1 MPSASEYKRKVFHRF
16 GAPEVFQWEPLAIP
30 NLKSDEVLIRVKFS
44 GVNYADIIAR
54 RGYYKWAGALPIC
67 VGFEVAGEIIDKGES
82 VALPIGTKVLAVTK
96 FGGYSEAVVTEQN
109 RVWQIPAGMSLEEA
123 AAMPAVYL
131 TAYHS
136 LMEVMRIRRGE
147 DILIQA
153 VAGGVGIA
161 ALQIAKHIGLTVYG
175 TASTEE
181 KLQFARMFGL
191 DFGINYVREDFEI
204 AMRRL
209 TANRGVKF
217 LLDSLGGNGLRK
229 GMRCLKPM
237 GHAVTI
243 GAAGIVPPYGVNW
256 NSAKEWKRI
265 AGDFMRGGIYH
276 PFYLIERNISLSG
289 VQVLLL
295 WDELEYFQRVMRELI
310 AWYEAGVIKP
320 HVDAVFPLDQAAEA
334 HRFVEQRRSKG
345 KVLLTTDIMTWQRG

>member
-1 MPSASEYKRKVFHRF
+1 MPATSEFKRKIFHRF
-16 GAPEVFQWEPLAIP
+16 GAPEVFQWAPCVIGG
-30 NLKSDEVLIRVKFS
+30 LKPDEVLIRVKFI

-67 VGFEVAGEIIDKGES
+67 PGFEIAGEIIGKGEAA
-82 VALPIGTKVLAVTK
+82 ALPIGTKVLAVTK
-96 FGGYSEAVVTEQN
+96 FGGYSEAVIAAQN
-109 RVWQIPAGMSLEEA
+109 RVWKIPENMSLENA
-123 AAMPAVYL
+123 AALPVVYL

-136 LMEVMRIRRGE
+136 LMEVLRIRRGE

-161 ALQIAKHIGLTVYG
+161 ALQIAKHVGLTVYG

-181 KLQFARMFGL
+181 KLQFARTRGL
-191 DFGINYVREDFEI
+191 DYGINYVREDFEI

-209 TANRGVKF
+209 TQNRGVKF

-229 GMRCLKPM
+229 GVRCLKPM

-243 GAAGIVPPYGVNW
+243 GAAGIVPPPGMSW
-256 NSAKEWKRI
+256 QSAKEWKRI
-265 AGDFMRGGIYH
+265 AGEFMRGGVYH

-295 WDELEYFQRVMRELI
+295 WEELEYFQRVMRELI
-310 AWYEAGVIKP
+310 EWYQADVIKP
-320 HVDAVFPLDQAAEA
+320 HIDAVFPLDQVAEA
-334 HRFVEQRRSKG
+334 HRLIEQRQSKG
-345 KVLLTTDIMTWQRG
+345 KVLLSTALS

>member
-1 MPSASEYKRKVFHRF
+1 MPATVEFKRKIFHRF
-16 GAPEVFQWEPLAIP
+16 GAPDVFQWAPCVIGELQP
-30 NLKSDEVLIRVKFS
+30 DEVLIRVNFI

-67 VGFEVAGEIIDKGES
+67 PGFEIAGEIIARGEK
-82 VALPIGTKVLAVTK
+82 ATLPLGTKVLAVTK
-96 FGGYSEAVVTEQN
+96 FGGYSEAVVAEQN
-109 RVWQIPAGMSLEEA
+109 RVWRIPESMGLEEA

-181 KLQFARMFGL
+181 KLQFARRCGL
-191 DFGINYVREDFEI
+191 DFGINYVRDNFEI
-204 AMRRL
+204 AMRQL
-209 TANRGVKF
+209 TKNRGVKF
-217 LLDSLGGNGLRK
+217 LLDSLGGNGLRQ
-229 GMRCLKPM
+229 GIRCLKPT

-243 GAAGIVPPYGVNW
+243 GAAGIVPPQGMSW
-256 NSAKEWKRI
+256 QSAKEWKRI
-265 AGDFMRGGIYH
+265 AGEFIRGGVYH
-276 PFYLIERNISLSG
+276 PFYLIERNITLSG

-295 WDELEYFQRVMRELI
+295 WDELEYFHRVMHELM
-310 AWYEAGVIKP
+310 AWHEAGVIKP
-320 HVDAVFPLDQAAEA
+320 HIDAVFPLDRVAEA
-334 HRFVEQRRSKG
+334 HRMMEQRQSKG
-345 KVLLTTDIMTWQRG
+345 KVLLST

>member
-1 MPSASEYKRKVFHRF
+1 MPATTEFKRKIFYRF
-16 GAPEVFQWEPLAIP
+16 GAPEVFQWAPQVIGE
-30 NLKSDEVLIRVKFS
+30 LKSGEVLIRVKFS

-67 VGFEVAGEIIDKGES
+67 AGFEVAGEVIAKGGN
-82 VALPIGTKVLAVTK
+82 VTLPIGAKVLTVTK
-96 FGGYSEAVVTEQN
+96 FGGYSEAVVAGQN
-109 RVWQIPAGMSLEEA
+109 RVWQIPDRMSFEEA
-123 AAMPAVYL
+123 AAIPAVYL
-131 TAYHS
+131 TAHHS
-136 LMEVMRIRRGE
+136 LMEVLRIRRGE

-153 VAGGVGIA
+153 VAGGVGLA

-181 KLQFARMFGL
+181 KLQFAATHGL
-191 DFGINYVREDFEI
+191 DFGINYVREDFEGAI
-204 AMRRL
+204 RRL
-209 TANRGVKF
+209 TQNRGVKH

-229 GMRCLKPM
+229 GIRCLQPA

-243 GAAGIVPPYGVNW
+243 GAAGIVPPQGVNW

-265 AGDFMRGGIYH
+265 AGDFIRGGMYH
-276 PFYLIERNISLSG
+276 PFYLIARNLGLSG

-295 WDELEYFQRVMRELI
+295 WEELEYFQRVMRELI
-310 AWYEAGVIKP
+310 AWHQAGVIKP
-320 HVDAVFPLDQAAEA
+320 HIDAVFPLDQVAEA

-345 KVLLTTDIMTWQRG
+345 KVLLTTD

>member
-1 MPSASEYKRKVFHRF
+1 MSSSADFKRKVFHRF
-16 GAPEVFQWEPLAIP
+16 GAPEVFQWESFAIP
-30 NLKSDEVLIRVKFS
+30 PLQADEILIHVKFI

-67 VGFEVAGEIIDKGES
+67 PGFEVSGEIIARGEN
-82 VALPIGTKVLAVTK
+82 VTLPIGEKVLAVTR
-96 FGGYSEAVVTEQN
+96 FGGYSEAVITEQN
-109 RVWQIPAGMSLEEA
+109 RVWRIPASMSLEEA
-123 AAMPAVYL
+123 AAIPAVYL

-136 LMEVMRIRRGE
+136 LMEVLRIRRGE

-181 KLQFARMFGL
+181 KLLFARSYGL
-191 DFGINYVREDFEI
+191 DFGINYVRDDFEI
-204 AMRRL
+204 ALRQL
-209 TANRGVKF
+209 TQNRGVKY

-229 GMRCLKPM
+229 GIRCLQAR

-243 GAAGIVPPYGVNW
+243 GAAGVVPPQGISW
-256 NSAKEWKRI
+256 QSAKEWKRI
-265 AGDFMRGGIYH
+265 VGDFIRGGVYY
-276 PFYLIERNISLSG
+276 PFYLIERNISISG

-295 WDELEYFQRVMRELI
+295 WDQLEYFRRVMDELI
-310 AWYEAGVIKP
+310 AWHQAGVIKP
-320 HVDAVFPLDQAAEA
+320 HVDAILPLAQAAEA
-334 HRFVEQRRSKG
+334 HRLVEQRRSKG
-345 KVLLTTDIMTWQRG
+345 KILLSTSE

>member
-1 MPSASEYKRKVFHRF
+1 MPSTGEFKRKVFHRF
-16 GAPEVFQWEPLAIP
+16 GAPEVFQWEPFAIP
-30 NLKSDEVLIRVKFS
+30 PLQADEVLIRVKFI

-67 VGFEVAGEIIDKGES
+67 PGFEISGEIAARGENATLS
-82 VALPIGTKVLAVTK
+82 IGERVLAVTR

-109 RVWQIPAGMSLEEA
+109 RVWKVPASMSLEEA

-131 TAYHS
+131 TAHHS

-181 KLQFARMFGL
+181 KLQFARSFGL

-204 AMRRL
+204 AMRQL
-209 TANRGVKF
+209 TQNRGVKY

-229 GMRCLKPM
+229 GTRCLKSN

-243 GAAGIVPPYGVNW
+243 GAAGIVPPYGLNW

-265 AGDFMRGGIYH
+265 AGDFMRGGVYH
-276 PFYLIERNISLSG
+276 PFFLIERNISISG

-310 AWYEAGVIKP
+310 AWHETGVIKP
-320 HVDAVFPLDQAAEA
+320 HIDAIFPLDQVAEV
-334 HRFVEQRRSKG
+334 HRMVEQRRSKG
-345 KVLLTTDIMTWQRG
+345 KVLLAT

>member
-1 MPSASEYKRKVFHRF
+1 MPSTVEFKRKVFHRF
-16 GAPEVFQWEPLAIP
+16 GAPEVFQWEPFAVP
-30 NLKSDEVLIRVKFS
+30 TLKSEEVLIRVKFS

-67 VGFEVAGEIIDKGES
+67 LGFEIAGEIIARGEK
-82 VALPIGTKVLAVTK
+82 ATLPLGTKVLAVTK
-96 FGGYSEAVVTEQN
+96 FGGYSEAVITEQN
-109 RVWQIPAGMSLEEA
+109 RVWQIPDRMSFEDA
-123 AAMPAVYL
+123 AALPAVYL
-131 TAYHS
+131 TTYHS

-181 KLQFARMFGL
+181 KLQFARTYGL
-191 DFGINYVREDFEI
+191 DFGINYVREDFEV
-204 AMRRL
+204 AMRQL
-209 TANRGVKF
+209 TQNRGVKF

-229 GMRCLKPM
+229 GIRCLKPM

-243 GAAGIVPPYGVNW
+243 GAAGIVPPQGMSW
-256 NSAKEWKRI
+256 QSAKEWKRI
-265 AGDFMRGGIYH
+265 AGEFIRGGVYH

-295 WDELEYFQRVMRELI
+295 WDELEYFQRVMHELI

-320 HVDAVFPLDQAAEA
+320 HIDTVFPLDRVAEA
-334 HRFVEQRRSKG
+334 HRLVEQRQSKG
-345 KVLLTTDIMTWQRG
+345 KILLSTAPS

>member
-1 MPSASEYKRKVFHRF
+1 MSSTREFKRKIFRHF
-16 GAPEVFQWEPLAIP
+16 GAPEVFEWESFAVPRLQP
-30 NLKSDEVLIRVKFS
+30 DEVLIRVKFS

-67 VGFEVAGEIIDKGES
+67 VGFEVSGEIIDKGEN
-82 VALPIGTKVLAVTK
+82 VTLPIGARVLSVTK
-96 FGGYSEAVVTEQN
+96 FGGYAEVVVAAQN
-109 RVWQIPAGMSLEEA
+109 RVWQIPERMSFEEA
-123 AAMPAVYL
+123 AAIPAVYL
-131 TAYHS
+131 TAHHS

-161 ALQIAKHIGLTVYG
+161 ALQIAKHVGLTVFG

-181 KLQFARMFGL
+181 KLQFARGFGL
-191 DFGINYVREDFEI
+191 DFGINYVQEDFES
-204 AMRRL
+204 AVRRL
-209 TANRGVKF
+209 TKNRGVKY

-229 GMRCLKPM
+229 GVRCLKAT

-256 NSAKEWKRI
+256 NSMKEWKRL
-265 AGDFMRGGIYH
+265 AGDFMRGGVYH
-276 PFYLIERNISLSG
+276 PFHLIERNISLSG

-295 WDELEYFQRVMRELI
+295 WDELEYFQQTMEKLI
-310 AWYEAGVIKP
+310 AWHAAGIIKP
-320 HVDAVFPLDQAAEA
+320 HIDAVFPLDQVAVA
-334 HRFVEQRRSKG
+334 HQLIEQRRSKG
-345 KVLLTTDIMTWQRG
+345 KILLAA

>member
-1 MPSASEYKRKVFHRF
+1 MPSTGEFKRKIFHRF
-16 GAPEVFQWEPLAIP
+16 GAPEVFQWETFAAPPLQAT
-30 NLKSDEVLIRVKFS
+30 EVLIRVKFI

-67 VGFEVAGEIIDKGES
+67 PGFEISGEVIACGANATLSIGE
-82 VALPIGTKVLAVTK
+82 KVLAVTR
-96 FGGYSEAVVTEQN
+96 FGGYSEAIVAEQN
-109 RVWQIPAGMSLEEA
+109 RVWKVPPSMGLEVA
-123 AAMPAVYL
+123 AALPAVYL

-181 KLQFARMFGL
+181 KLQFARSFGL
-191 DFGINYVREDFEI
+191 DCGINYVRDDFEI
-204 AMRRL
+204 AMRQL
-209 TANRGVKF
+209 TQNRGVKY

-229 GMRCLKPM
+229 GIRCLKPM

-243 GAAGIVPPYGVNW
+243 GAAGIVPPSGVNW
-256 NSAKEWKRI
+256 SSAKEWKRI
-265 AGDFMRGGIYH
+265 AGDFIRGGVYH
-276 PFYLIERNISLSG
+276 PFYMIERNISLSG

-295 WDELEYFQRVMRELI
+295 WDDLEYFQHVMSELI
-310 AWYEAGVIKP
+310 TWQQAGIIKP
-320 HVDAVFPLDQAAEA
+320 HIDAVFPLDQAAEA
-334 HRFVEQRRSKG
+334 HRLVEQRRSQG
-345 KVLLTTDIMTWQRG
+345 KVLLTT

>member
-1 MPSASEYKRKVFHRF
+1 MPSTGEFKRKIFHHF
-16 GAPEVFQWEPLAIP
+16 GAPEVFQWETFAVSPLQP
-30 NLKSDEVLIRVKFS
+30 TEVLIRVKFI

-67 VGFEVAGEIIDKGES
+67 PGFEISGEVIARGENATLS
-82 VALPIGTKVLAVTK
+82 IGEKVLAVTR
-96 FGGYSEAVVTEQN
+96 FGGYSEAIVAEQN
-109 RVWQIPAGMSLEEA
+109 RVWKVPASMSLEEA
-123 AAMPAVYL
+123 AALPAVYL

-181 KLQFARMFGL
+181 KLQLARSFGL
-191 DFGINYVREDFEI
+191 DYGINYVRDDFEI
-204 AMRRL
+204 AMRQL
-209 TANRGVKF
+209 TQNRGVKY

-229 GMRCLKPM
+229 GIRCLKAR

-243 GAAGIVPPYGVNW
+243 GAAGIVPPYGLNW
-256 NSAKEWKRI
+256 NSAKEWKRL
-265 AGDFMRGGIYH
+265 AGDFMRGGVYH
-276 PFYLIERNISLSG
+276 PFYFIERNISVSG

-295 WDELEYFQRVMRELI
+295 WDELEYFQRVMDELM
-310 AWYEAGVIKP
+310 AWHQTGIIKP
-320 HVDAVFPLDQAAEA
+320 HVDAILPLAQAAEA
-334 HRFVEQRRSKG
+334 HRLVEQRRSQG
-345 KVLLTTDIMTWQRG
+345 KILLSTTK

>member
-1 MPSASEYKRKVFHRF
+1 MPSTSEFKRKVFHRF
-16 GAPEVFQWEPLAIP
+16 GAPEVFQWEPFAIP
-30 NLKSDEVLIRVKFS
+30 TLQAGEVLIRVKFS

-67 VGFEVAGEIIDKGES
+67 VGFEVAGEIVDKGEN
-82 VALPIGTKVLAVTK
+82 VTLPIGAKILAVTK
-96 FGGYSEAVVTEQN
+96 FGGYSEAVVAEQN
-109 RVWQIPAGMSLEEA
+109 RVWQIPESMSFEEA

-181 KLQFARMFGL
+181 KVQFARSFGL
-191 DFGINYVREDFEI
+191 DFGINYVRDDFEI

-209 TANRGVKF
+209 TQNRGVKF

-229 GMRCLKPM
+229 GIRCLKPM

-256 NSAKEWKRI
+256 NSVKEWKRI
-265 AGDFMRGGIYH
+265 AADYIRGGDYH
-276 PFYLIERNISLSG
+276 PFYLIARNLTLSG

-310 AWYEAGVIKP
+310 AWHQMGVIKP
-320 HVDAVFPLDQAAEA
+320 HIDAVFPLDRVAEA
-334 HRFVEQRRSKG
+334 HRMVEQRQSKG
-345 KVLLTTDIMTWQRG
+345 KVLLTTDLV

>member
-1 MPSASEYKRKVFHRF
+1 MPATSEFKRKVFHRF
-16 GAPEVFQWEPLAIP
+16 GAPEVFQWAPCVIGE
-30 NLKSDEVLIRVKFS
+30 LKPDEVLIRVKFI

-67 VGFEVAGEIIDKGES
+67 PGFEIAGEIIGKGETVS
-82 VALPIGTKVLAVTK
+82 LPIGTKVLAVTK
-96 FGGYSEAVVTEQN
+96 FGGYSEAVVTAQN
-109 RVWQIPAGMSLEEA
+109 RVWEIPESMSLEDA
-123 AAMPAVYL
+123 AAVPAVYL

-153 VAGGVGIA
+153 VAGGVGLA
-161 ALQIAKHIGLTVYG
+161 ALQIAKSMGLTVYG

-181 KLQFARMFGL
+181 KLQFARVRGL
-191 DFGINYVREDFEI
+191 DYGINYVREDFEI

-209 TANRGVKF
+209 TQNRGVKF

-229 GMRCLKPM
+229 GIRCLKPM

-243 GAAGIVPPYGVNW
+243 GAAGIVPPRGMSW
-256 NSAKEWKRI
+256 QSAKAWKRI
-265 AGDFMRGGIYH
+265 AGEFIRGGVYH
-276 PFYLIERNISLSG
+276 PFYLIERNITLSG

-310 AWYEAGVIKP
+310 EWHQAGVIKP
-320 HVDAVFPLDQAAEA
+320 HIDAVFPLEQVAEA
-334 HRFVEQRRSKG
+334 HRLVEQRQSKG
-345 KVLLTTDIMTWQRG
+345 KVLLATAK

>member
-1 MPSASEYKRKVFHRF
+1 MPSTAEFKRKVFHRF
-16 GAPEVFQWEPLAIP
+16 GAPEVFQWEPFAVP
-30 NLKSDEVLIRVKFS
+30 TLKSDEVLIRVKFI
-44 GVNYADIIAR
+44 GVNYADIIVR
-54 RGYYKWAGALPIC
+54 RGYYKWAGTLPIC
-67 VGFEVAGEIIDKGES
+67 AGFEVAGEIVDKGED
-82 VALPIGTKVLAVTK
+82 VTLPIGAKVLAVTK
-96 FGGYSEAVVTEQN
+96 FGGYSEAVITAQN
-109 RVWQIPAGMSLEEA
+109 RVWKIPESMSLEEA

-153 VAGGVGIA
+153 VAGGVGVA
-161 ALQIAKHIGLTVYG
+161 ALQIAKHVGLTVYG

-181 KLQFARMFGL
+181 KLQFARSFGL
-191 DFGINYVREDFEI
+191 DYGINYVREDFEI
-204 AMRRL
+204 AMRRI
-209 TANRGVKF
+209 TQNRGVKF

-229 GMRCLKPM
+229 GIRCLKPM

-243 GAAGIVPPYGVNW
+243 GAAGIVPPQGMSW
-256 NSAKEWKRI
+256 QSAKEWKRI
-265 AGDFMRGGIYH
+265 AGDFMRGGVYH

-310 AWYEAGVIKP
+310 EWRQAGVIKP
-320 HVDAVFPLDQAAEA
+320 HIDRVFPLDQAAEA
-334 HRFVEQRRSKG
+334 HRFIEQRRSKG
-345 KVLLTTDIMTWQRG
+345 KILLATGLV

>member
-1 MPSASEYKRKVFHRF
+1 MPSTPEFKRKVFRRF
-16 GAPEVFQWEPLAIP
+16 GAPEVFQWDSFAIP
-30 NLKSDEVLIRVKFS
+30 ILKSGEVLIRVKFS

-67 VGFEVAGEIIDKGES
+67 VGFEVAGEIIDKGEK
-82 VALPIGTKVLAVTK
+82 VTLPLGTKVLAVTK
-96 FGGYSEAVVTEQN
+96 FGGYSEAVVAEQN
-109 RVWQIPAGMSLEEA
+109 RVWQIPASMSFDEA

-131 TAYHS
+131 TAHHS

-161 ALQIAKHIGLTVYG
+161 ALQIAKHVGLTVYG

-181 KLQFARMFGL
+181 KLQFARTYGL

-209 TANRGVKF
+209 TQNRGVKY
-217 LLDSLGGNGLRK
+217 LLDSLGGNDLRK
-229 GMRCLKPM
+229 GIRCLKPT

-243 GAAGIVPPYGVNW
+243 GAAGIVPPHGVNW

-265 AGDFMRGGIYH
+265 AGDFMRGGVYH
-276 PFYLIERNISLSG
+276 PFYLIERNISISG

-310 AWYEAGVIKP
+310 AWHQAGIIKP
-320 HVDAVFPLDQAAEA
+320 HIDAVFPLDQVAEA
-334 HRFVEQRRSKG
+334 HRFIEQRRSKG
-345 KVLLTTDIMTWQRG
+345 KVLLATDWV